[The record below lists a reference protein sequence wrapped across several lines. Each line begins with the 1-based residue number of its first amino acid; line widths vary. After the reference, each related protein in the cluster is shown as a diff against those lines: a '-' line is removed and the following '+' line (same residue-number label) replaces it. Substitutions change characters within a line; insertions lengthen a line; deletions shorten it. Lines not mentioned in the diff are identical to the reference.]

1 MPLQLGN
8 SSYPHGDLIPPAL
21 YAPIP
26 ICMLIKKNQKQAR
39 KGHVTEICVLLKEF
53 TIKLQAHF

>member
-8 SSYPHGDLIPPAL
+8 SSYPHGDLILAL
-21 YAPIP
+21 CAPIP
-26 ICMLIKKNQKQAR
+26 ICMLIKNQKQAR